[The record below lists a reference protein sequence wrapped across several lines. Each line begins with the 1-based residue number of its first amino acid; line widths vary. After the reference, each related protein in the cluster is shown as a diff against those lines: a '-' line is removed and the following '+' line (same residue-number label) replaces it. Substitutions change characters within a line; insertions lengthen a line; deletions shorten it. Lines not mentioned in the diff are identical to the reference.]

1 MEVGYCSDTQWRA
14 KVADKLQQHEQLMI
28 ALEQAGWQ
36 VDRTPH
42 IIVIGARGAIYHSGR
57 EALLKLGL
65 SKTQASNVLIDIH
78 LHTVQAVYDLS
89 LARRRL
95 ERGHRQ
101 VGVG

>member
-1 MEVGYCSDTQWRA
+1 MGGTALGASGRSNNGLKLDVKTGKLSLWR
-14 KVADKLQQHEQLMI
+14 LFP
-28 ALEQAGWQ
+28 
-36 VDRTPH
+36 TFTFTFTF
-42 IIVIGARGAIYHSGR
+42 AIYHSGR

-95 ERGHRQ
+95 ERGHCQ